1 MDYRGSI
8 GIIQHMIKI
17 IKQDNVYHLYINGK
31 DVWLSH
37 DEVME
42 LQNVLNNRDNG

>member
-1 MDYRGSI
+1 M
-8 GIIQHMIKI
+8 KI
-17 IKQDNVYHLYINGK
+17 IKQDNVYHLYIHGK

-42 LQNVLNNRDNG
+42 LQNILILKDNG